1 MFGSLNVAASGL
13 TAERMRLDT
22 IANDLANA
30 QTTST
35 PGGGPFRSE
44 MVVFAPLPAVPNR
57 PGGVMVTG
65 IVDSTAP
72 FPLTYDPGS
81 PEANAQGYVQM
92 SNVNV
97 TSSMVDMIAAQQA
110 YSANATAFS
119 DFVKEQQSALQI

>member
-44 MVVFAPLPAVPNR
+44 MVVFSPLPSVPSR
-57 PGGVMVTG
+57 PGGVVVTG
-65 IVDSTAP
+65 IVGSSAP

-81 PEANAQGYVQM
+81 PDANAQGYVQM

-119 DFVKEQQSALQI
+119 DFVKEEQSALQI

>member
-44 MVVFAPLPAVPNR
+44 MVVFSPLPSVPNR
-57 PGGVMVTG
+57 PGGVVVTG
-65 IVDSTAP
+65 IVGSSKP

-81 PEANAQGYVQM
+81 PDANAQGYVQM

-119 DFVKEQQSALQI
+119 DFVKEEQSALQI

>member
-1 MFGSLNVAASGL
+1 
-13 TAERMRLDT
+13 MRLDT